1 MGANLDITEKLQN
14 YINDFGLKLNPI
26 QQEIIDY
33 NKTLGDIKRMQ
44 VDPTQCHFLHL
55 IIKISNIKNVLEIG
69 TFTGLSA
76 LTISLALPEDGK
88 LIALDKNDETNKI
101 ALSFFKKASQE
112 HKIETIIK
120 PALETLEELKNK
132 KFDMIFI
139 DADKMNYKQYYEKSL
154 GLINQGGLI
163 IIDNVLWH
171 GEVADKKK
179 NDKFTLNIREFN
191 EFVSNDKRVEQVI
204 IPLGDG
210 MTVCRVLWCLRFLV
224 FINLLR

>member
-76 LTISLALPEDGK
+76 LSISLALPEDGK
-88 LIALDKNDETNKI
+88 LIALDKNEETNKI
-101 ALSFFKKASQE
+101 ALDFFKKANQL

-120 PALETLEELKNK
+120 PALESLDDLTSD

-139 DADKMNYKQYYEKSL
+139 DADKMNYKEYYERSL
-154 GLINQGGLI
+154 KLINKGGLI

-171 GEVADKKK
+171 GEVADE
-179 NDKFTLNIREFN
+179 NNIDKFTINIREFN
-191 EFVSNDKRVEQVI
+191 DHVSNDKRVEQII
-204 IPLGDG
+204 IPFGDG
-210 MTVCRVLWCLRFLV
+210 MAVCRVL
-224 FINLLR
+224 